1 MYNRCNLGKNKET
14 NLNFAI
20 VWQTKLKYFDTAK
33 SKELYCVE
41 WTISISKC
49 PDDDHRWSVKLVG
62 LNKNSP
68 IRG

>member
-1 MYNRCNLGKNKET
+1 MVNVCKMSSSL
-14 NLNFAI
+14 
-20 VWQTKLKYFDTAK
+20 LKSYWSGAK

-62 LNKNSP
+62 LNKKQFMEQL
-68 IRG
+68 GT